1 MRLLLCF
8 IFQAVTFCKTVLN
21 EYASKLNIQLP
32 TYKSVEYK
40 EVIPYF
46 VCTLDLNG
54 TSYTG
59 DAARRKK
66 DAVELAARAAILSIL
81 GILSTPLL
89 QNYNTIIR
97 FKGRYA
103 VFLLIKYPMQ
113 VTLTRGLCL
122 LR

>member
-1 MRLLLCF
+1 
-8 IFQAVTFCKTVLN
+8 VLN
-21 EYASKLNIQLP
+21 EYASKLSIQLP

-46 VCTLDLNG
+46 VCTVDLNG

-66 DAVELAARAAILSIL
+66 DALELAARAAILSIL

-89 QNYNTIIR
+89 KNYNTIIR
-97 FKGRYA
+97 F
-103 VFLLIKYPMQ
+103 
-113 VTLTRGLCL
+113 
-122 LR
+122 